1 MACSASVTHV
11 PAKKEEHWWDF
22 ATETDTLGS
31 LVQGKVCTFGQAR
44 WDTRRAGSTLLPKPP
59 LKPQYS
65 VYYLHFELFPE
76 KSFFQML

>member
-1 MACSASVTHV
+1 MARGALVTRV
-11 PAKKEEHWWDF
+11 PAKKEEQWWDF
-22 ATETDTLGS
+22 VVETDTLGS

-44 WDTRRAGSTLLPKPP
+44 SDTRRAGSMLLPKPP

-76 KSFFQML
+76 KSFFRML